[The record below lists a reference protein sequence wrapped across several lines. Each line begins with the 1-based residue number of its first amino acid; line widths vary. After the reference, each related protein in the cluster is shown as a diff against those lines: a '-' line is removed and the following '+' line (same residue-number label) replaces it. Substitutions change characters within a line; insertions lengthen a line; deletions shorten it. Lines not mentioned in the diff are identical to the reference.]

1 MLKNLP
7 KTNHQLSV
15 CEANFLRLKKILQ
28 SFSKNNYSFETVNP
42 DSLSNIILFNVIN
55 RSRHTL
61 IIEAKQNV
69 NYGLFNSFIMR
80 LQVCID
86 ARLAE
91 VISYQGEKAIP
102 YFIKISKSQSK
113 DEQLQQNRFL
123 TEWLESIL
131 KNGINPN
138 IEF

>member
-28 SFSKNNYSFETVNP
+28 SFSKNNYSFETINP
-42 DSLSNIILFNVIN
+42 DSSSNIILFNVIN

-91 VISYQGEKAIP
+91 VISYQEKRQ
-102 YFIKISKSQSK
+102 FH
-113 DEQLQQNRFL
+113 
-123 TEWLESIL
+123 IL
-131 KNGINPN
+131 
-138 IEF
+138 

>member
-42 DSLSNIILFNVIN
+42 DSSSNIILFNVIN

-102 YFIKISKSQSK
+102 YFIKISKSKFK

>member
-42 DSLSNIILFNVIN
+42 DSSSNIILINVIN

-131 KNGINPN
+131 KTGINPN

>member
-1 MLKNLP
+1 
-7 KTNHQLSV
+7 
-15 CEANFLRLKKILQ
+15 
-28 SFSKNNYSFETVNP
+28 
-42 DSLSNIILFNVIN
+42 
-55 RSRHTL
+55 
-61 IIEAKQNV
+61 
-69 NYGLFNSFIMR
+69 MR

-138 IEF
+138 IEI